1 MAATPLHPRTA
12 TTATGNAAGKATFLR
27 LDEAVLARAEHVARD
42 CVGRTFPIINLVS
55 RP

>member
-1 MAATPLHPRTA
+1 MAATPLHPRTP

-27 LDEAVLARAEHVARD
+27 LDKAVLARAEHVTRD
-42 CVGRTFPIINLVS
+42 YFGRTFPITNLVS